1 MNGILNIV
9 KKELDKIFK
18 SPRLIFSTFILP
30 GLLIFTIYTL
40 MGSGFSEEITNI
52 YNEEQ
57 IVYTV
62 NMSEGFQEAYNQYNS
77 LYKDNQVKLNFIQ
90 KDETNTN
97 IQELSENNVF
107 AVIRFEENID
117 SKIDDYLSKVSNT
130 LPKIE
135 IYYDETITESSAAYS
150 KIMTLFEF
158 YRLSKFADNNI
169 PINIVNIESKNL
181 ATEEDQ
187 SKQLMSMLLP
197 MMIMIF
203 IFAGG
208 IAVGADSIAG
218 EKERGT
224 ISTLLMAPINK
235 RDIILG
241 KSISTVIITI
251 ISAIG
256 SFLGLALS
264 MPNAEDIYGS
274 ASMNGYS
281 ILSYGQLF
289 VVIILIG
296 LLASGIFLVAS
307 TLAKTTKEAT
317 SYAMPAYIIAM
328 AISVMT
334 MFETTLPKTMIP
346 YIIPLYNLSLGLKGI
361 FLNTLHLHQFLL
373 ITGSTIVY
381 FTALLILAAKLFKN
395 ENLMFSK

>member
-1 MNGILNIV
+1 MTGILNIV

-30 GLLIFTIYTL
+30 GLLIFTLYTL
-40 MGSGFSEEITNI
+40 MGSGLTEEITNI

-62 NMSEGFQEAYNQYNS
+62 NMSEGFKESYELYNVENPENKI
-77 LYKDNQVKLNFIQ
+77 LLNFVNQETTDINIQ
-90 KDETNTN
+90 K
-97 IQELSENNVF
+97 LSEENVF
-107 AVIRFEENID
+107 AVIIFEENMD
-117 SKIDDYLSKVSNT
+117 TKIDNYLADQSNAM
-130 LPKIE
+130 PSME
-135 IYYDETITESSAAYS
+135 VYYDETITESSAAYS
-150 KIMTLFEF
+150 KIMTIFEY
-158 YRLSKFADNNI
+158 YRIVKFVQNDI
-169 PINIVNIESKNL
+169 PLNIVNIVSKNL

-187 SKQLMSMLLP
+187 SKQILAMLFP
-197 MMIMIF
+197 MMIMVL

-224 ISTLLMAPINK
+224 ISTLLMAPIK
-235 RDIILG
+235 KSSIIIG

-264 MPNAEDIYGS
+264 MPNAQDIYGTTS
-274 ASMNGYS
+274 FEGYS
-281 ILSYGQLF
+281 IMTYIQLF
-289 VVIILIG
+289 VIILLIG

-334 MFETTLPKTMIP
+334 MFEMSLPETIIP
-346 YIIPLYNLSLGLKGI
+346 YLIPLYNLSLGLKGI
-361 FLNTLHLHQFLL
+361 FLNTLLTYQLLL
-373 ITGSTIVY
+373 IISSTVVY
-381 FTALLILAAKLFKN
+381 FSILLVLAAKLFKN

>member
-1 MNGILNIV
+1 
-9 KKELDKIFK
+9 
-18 SPRLIFSTFILP
+18 
-30 GLLIFTIYTL
+30 
-40 MGSGFSEEITNI
+40 MGSGFTEEITNI

-57 IVYTV
+57 LVYTV
-62 NMSEGFQEAYNQYNS
+62 NMSTDFKNVFDQYNEVNVENKIN
-77 LYKDNQVKLNFIQ
+77 LKFIEKNDIDTTNQQNLTTLSAAAVIVFEEDIDIKINNYL
-90 KDETNTN
+90 TN
-97 IQELSENNVF
+97 ISKELPT
-107 AVIRFEENID
+107 I
-117 SKIDDYLSKVSNT
+117 KIYF
-130 LPKIE
+130 
-135 IYYDETITESSAAYS
+135 DETITESSAAHQ
-150 KIMTLFEF
+150 KILTILEY
-158 YRLSKFADNNI
+158 YRLIKFTQNNI
-169 PINIVNIESKNL
+169 PTNIVNVESNNY

-235 RDIILG
+235 KDIILG

-251 ISAIG
+251 LSAIG

-264 MPNAEDIYGS
+264 MPNAEDIYGVS
-274 ASMNGYS
+274 SIGGYS
-281 ILSYGQLF
+281 FITYIQLLII
-289 VVIILIG
+289 IILIG
-296 LLASGIFLVAS
+296 LLASGIFLIAS
-307 TLAKTTKEAT
+307 TIAKTTKEAT

-328 AISVMT
+328 AISVTT
-334 MFETTLPKTMIP
+334 MFETTIPQTFIP

-361 FLNTLHLHQFLL
+361 FLNILMPYQFILIIVSTLIYFVLL
-373 ITGSTIVY
+373 II
-381 FTALLILAAKLFKN
+381 FTVKLFKN